1 VAEVRAQRASKPPTG
16 GRRVRVIGFGCGPD
30 QLTAEAV
37 EALRSVDYVV
47 AADKG
52 AAPGGGD
59 PLLAVRREICAAYDV
74 ELVAVP
80 DPERDRSEHTAA
92 SYDGAVRDWHAAR
105 VAAYDAVLEGRP
117 GDVGFL
123 VWGDPAFYD
132 STLRIVD
139 RLAQTRDLVVDVV
152 PGISA
157 LQLLAARHRV
167 VLHEVGRP
175 LLVTT
180 GRRLVA
186 DAQSHDNL
194 AVFLDGRLTCRELAD
209 DWHIWWGANL
219 GTPSERLVAG
229 PLAGTGAGPGGSG
242 SEEAGS
248 EEAGSEEAG
257 SEEAGVLGEIERA
270 REEARA
276 EAGWVMDTYL
286 LRRPGT
292 SGTV

>member
-1 VAEVRAQRASKPPTG
+1 MGTEDRVVG
-16 GRRVRVIGFGCGPD
+16 GRKVRVIGFGCGPD
-30 QLTAEAV
+30 QLTDEAAA
-37 EALRSVDYVV
+37 ALRSVDYVV

-52 AAPGGGD
+52 SAGSGEDA
-59 PLLAVRREICAAYDV
+59 LLAVRREICAAYDV

-80 DPERDRSEHTAA
+80 DPERDRSEHTAG

-105 VAAYDAVLEGRP
+105 AAAYGDVLDDRP

-123 VWGDPAFYD
+123 VWGDPGFYD
-132 STLRIVD
+132 STLRVVD
-139 RLAQTRDLVVDVV
+139 RLAETRDLEVDVV

-180 GRRLVA
+180 GRRLLA
-186 DAQSHDNL
+186 DAESHDNL
-194 AVFLDGRLTCRELAD
+194 VVFLDGHLRCRELAG

-229 PLAGTGAGPGGSG
+229 RLADTAGGPG
-242 SEEAGS
+242 
-248 EEAGSEEAG
+248 
-257 SEEAGVLGEIERA
+257 VLDAIERA
-270 REEARA
+270 RAAARA
-276 EAGWVMDTYL
+276 DTGWVMDTYL
-286 LRRPGT
+286 LRRART

>member
-1 VAEVRAQRASKPPTG
+1 VEESSRP
-16 GRRVRVIGFGCGPD
+16 RRIRVIGFGCGPG

-37 EALRSVDYVV
+37 AALRSVDYVV

-52 AAPGGGD
+52 PED

-80 DPERDRSEHTAA
+80 DPERDRDDPAD
-92 SYDGAVRDWHAAR
+92 YPGAVRDWHAAR
-105 VAAYDAVLEGRP
+105 VAAYGDLLDGRP

-123 VWGDPAFYD
+123 VWGDPGFYD
-132 STLRIVD
+132 STLRVVD
-139 RLAQTRDLVVDVV
+139 RLAGARDLVVDVV
-152 PGISA
+152 PGVSA

-180 GRRLVA
+180 GRRLLA
-186 DAQSHDNL
+186 DARDHDNL
-194 AVFLDGRLTCRELAD
+194 VVFLDGDLTCRGLEG
-209 DWHIWWGANL
+209 DWRIWWGANL

-229 PLAGTGAGPGGSG
+229 PLADAPGVP
-242 SEEAGS
+242 
-248 EEAGSEEAG
+248 
-257 SEEAGVLGEIERA
+257 GVVAALERA
-270 REEARA
+270 REQARA
-276 EAGWVMDTYL
+276 GAGWVMDTYL

-292 SGTV
+292 